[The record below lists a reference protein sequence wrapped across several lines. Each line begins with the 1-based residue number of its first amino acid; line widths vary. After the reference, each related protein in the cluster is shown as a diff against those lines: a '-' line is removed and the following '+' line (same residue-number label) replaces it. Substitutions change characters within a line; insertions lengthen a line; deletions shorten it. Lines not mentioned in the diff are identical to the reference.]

1 MNDQVVLLLV
11 AVEMGR
17 MNGVEMLLSA
27 CVGAGVGGGCDIC
40 YKSLLKCNWAGGEK
54 EMRDLVR

>member
-1 MNDQVVLLLV
+1 MLLVV
-11 AVEMGR
+11 AVEMAR
-17 MNGVEMLLSA
+17 MYRVEMMLSA
-27 CVGAGVGGGCDIC
+27 CVGAWVGGGCDIS

>member
-1 MNDQVVLLLV
+1 MLLV
-11 AVEMGR
+11 VVVGMGR
-17 MNGVEMLLSA
+17 MYRVEMMLSA
-27 CVGAGVGGGCDIC
+27 CVGAWCCDIC

>member
-1 MNDQVVLLLV
+1 MIDAVGGGGGDGQDVQGRDAVVSRC
-11 AVEMGR
+11 G
-17 MNGVEMLLSA
+17 
-27 CVGAGVGGGCDIC
+27 GGGCDIC

>member
-1 MNDQVVLLLV
+1 MIDAVGGGGGDGQDEQGRDDVVS
-11 AVEMGR
+11 R
-17 MNGVEMLLSA
+17 YW
-27 CVGAGVGGGCDIC
+27 GVGWRGGCDIC